1 MSVFDVLKLLT
12 DAAGVAGDESEAAG
26 VALNLLKEY
35 APHAEF
41 DKFGSVI
48 GFIGDKSN
56 GKPLILLDAHIDEIG
71 LIVTRLSENEDGF
84 ITAEP
89 CGGVDRRLLPAQ
101 SVTVCGKNRVKG
113 VVCALPPHVHKDS
126 GKALK
131 AEEIRVDTGYSK
143 QKLEQLVSLGDRIV
157 IDGELTRL
165 ANNRVCGKSLDDR
178 AGVTAVLYA
187 LKLLKESGNSAYN
200 VAVTFSSQEELGSRG
215 SQISSYNVDP
225 EFAIVV
231 DVSYGMSPGCPERK
245 CGKLDGGPMIGY
257 APALDRNMFER
268 LKKTAADK
276 NIPYQLE
283 IMNRDTGG
291 TNADVISL
299 IKGGVKTALVSI
311 PLRYMH
317 TPIETVSVADIEN
330 TARLIAAFMGGG
342 HD

>member
-12 DAAGVAGDESEAAG
+12 DANGVAGDESEAAG
-26 VALNLLKEY
+26 VALELLKEY
-35 APHAEF
+35 APLAEF
-41 DKFGSVI
+41 DKFGSVT

-71 LIVTRLSENEDGF
+71 LIVTRLSENDGGF
-84 ITAEP
+84 IAAEP

-101 SVTVCGKNRVKG
+101 SVTVCGKTRVKG

-131 AEEIRVDTGYSK
+131 ADEIRVDTGYSK
-143 QKLEQLVSLGDRIV
+143 EKLQELVSPGDRIV

-165 ANNRVCGKSLDDR
+165 ANGRVCGKSLDDR

-187 LKLLKESGNSAYN
+187 LKLIKESGNCAYN
-200 VAVTFSSQEELGSRG
+200 IAVTFSSQEELGSRG
-215 SQISSYNVDP
+215 AQISAYNADP
-225 EFAIVV
+225 EFAIIV

-257 APALDRNMFER
+257 APALDRDMFER
-268 LKKTAADK
+268 LKTVAGKLGV
-276 NIPYQLE
+276 PHQLE

-299 IKGGVKTALVSI
+299 VKGGVKTALVSI

-317 TPIETVSVADIEN
+317 TPVETASVADIEN
-330 TARLIAAFMGGG
+330 TGRLIAAFIGRAE
-342 HD
+342 